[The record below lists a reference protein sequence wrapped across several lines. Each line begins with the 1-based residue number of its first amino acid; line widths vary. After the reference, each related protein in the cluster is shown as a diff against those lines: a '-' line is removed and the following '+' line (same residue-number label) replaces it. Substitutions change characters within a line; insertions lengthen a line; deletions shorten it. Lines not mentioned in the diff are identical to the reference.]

1 MTQQDALTVSA
12 GADHLELHPR
22 LTGANVEDF
31 EPAFFD
37 RLLDARTDI
46 LAEQVLAAG
55 EPDLARVA
63 HVLPG
68 VVGYTFVG
76 HPGVDERAI
85 IEPDGS
91 IKGVLGPLAEM
102 PREELVRRARWG
114 ILDPRLPLPMLRIDL
129 SEGRTLEQIALAVI
143 GAEGELRVLVRRREL
158 SGDDERVEDLAP
170 GSEQPPAPGEFDAAI
185 IDAWHWACDWRA
197 RTSGLSGGD
206 AELSDL
212 ALASLWL
219 GDLTMRGRHPRYGIG
234 TYDRFKDHG
243 FPPTVLH
250 LGLCLLEWGRLARA
264 AGIIDCYLD
273 AFVSEE
279 GTFVY
284 YGPAVAEYGQLLALA
299 ARYVELT
306 GDMCWWMRRQSVL
319 RRIWRR
325 LLGLRRE
332 SVADESAPEH
342 ARGLIAGLPEADYH
356 GSDEQWREYY
366 YAGDAWAVRGLG
378 DMARILRLAGQRA
391 EAEVLQAEVD
401 EYRRDLLAS
410 VEAASVEVGGAV
422 YVPPGPT
429 QRSPIERMTQD
440 RHASYCNYRYFAEMV
455 SAGVL
460 EPETV
465 RRVIAWRRAHGGELL
480 AMTRF
485 EDHLDDWPVLNWAR
499 AMLEVGDV
507 ERYQLLLYAHLAHH
521 QCVGWLS
528 APEQVSIRPDD
539 SGARYVWA
547 GQVVPCQV
555 TVPLMLRWSLLYE
568 LRDEETLLVAPAALH
583 RWTEGEGLSARG
595 LLTRWG
601 PVDLSLRSEG
611 ATLTVSLSLPGAMP
625 AGVRL
630 RIPRPPGATV
640 TLSSVT
646 GATEHHWDAEAG
658 VVTFR
663 GGPMVRV
670 VAQVSAA
677 AR

>member
-1 MTQQDALTVSA
+1 MTERDVLTVSV
-12 GADHLELHPR
+12 GADHLELQPR
-22 LTGANVEDF
+22 LAGANVDGF

-37 RLLDARTDI
+37 RLLDAKNDP
-46 LAEQVLAAG
+46 LAEQVLADG

-63 HVLPG
+63 QVLPG
-68 VVGYTFVG
+68 VVGYSFVG

-85 IEPDGS
+85 IQPDGG
-91 IKGVLGPLAEM
+91 IEGVLGPLAEM
-102 PREELVRRARWG
+102 PREELVRRGRWG
-114 ILDPRLPLPMLRIDL
+114 IVDPQLPLPIMRIELPD
-129 SEGRTLEQIALAVI
+129 GRTREQIALAVV

-158 SGDDERVEDLAP
+158 CGDDERVEDLAP
-170 GSEQPPAPGEFDAAI
+170 GSERPPASGEFDAAI

-206 AELSDL
+206 EELSDL

-219 GDLTMRGRHPRYGIG
+219 ADLTMRGRHPRYGIG

-273 AFVSEE
+273 AFVSDE

-284 YGPAVAEYGQLLALA
+284 YGPAVAEYGQLLSLA

-325 LLGLRRE
+325 LLALRRQ
-332 SVADESAPEH
+332 SVEDDGAPEH

-356 GSDEQWREYY
+356 SSDEQWREYY

-378 DMARILRLAGQRA
+378 DMARILREAGQHA
-391 EAEVLQAEVD
+391 EAETLQTEV
-401 EYRRDLLAS
+401 EAYRRDLLAS
-410 VEAASVEVGGAV
+410 VAATSVEVEGAV

-429 QRSPIERMTQD
+429 QREPIERMTGN

-460 EPETV
+460 EPDTV
-465 RRVIAWRRAHGGELL
+465 RHIIAWRRAHGGELL

-485 EDHLDDWPVLNWAR
+485 EDHLDDWPVINWAR
-499 AMLEVGDV
+499 AMLEVGDI

-539 SGARYVWA
+539 GGARCVRA

-555 TVPLMLRWSLLYE
+555 TVPLMLRWALLYE
-568 LRDEETLLVAPAALH
+568 LRDEETLLVAPAALY
-583 RWTEGEGLSARG
+583 RWAEGEGVSARG

-611 ATLTVSLSLPGAMP
+611 ATVSATLSLPGAMP
-625 AGVRL
+625 AQVRL

-640 TLSSVT
+640 SLTSVT
-646 GATEHHWDAEAG
+646 GAAEHHWDADAG
-658 VVTFR
+658 IVAFR

-670 VAQVSAA
+670 VAEVTVTSA
-677 AR
+677 